1 LIALVNLLEDDCSV
15 ATVFF
20 AMAYL
25 LDFFMYCHTLED
37 GVEFFQLHAVWRI
50 LFILG
55 CVIP

>member
-25 LDFFMYCHTLED
+25 LDFFMYGHTLED

-55 CVIP
+55 CDIP